1 MAFRLDGSTMF
12 DFLRNRTLIAWLTA
26 SLFCVLAGCGLDDSG
41 TSGDEGNE
49 PTRLGDRT
57 RSTPDVGVDS
67 SATSS
72 DANSDAATNSD
83 VGAVGDGF
91 NPEPTVADTTS
102 GDQYNPAHDLCSE
115 EAKRIYLVD
124 GNNASL
130 YGFDPMTNTFH
141 FVTTL
146 SCPTSSLWTPY
157 SMAVSRE
164 AVAYV
169 LYQDSSI
176 YQVDTAS
183 GSCAATA
190 FDPGFSLDW
199 SLFGMGYAMNSRDA
213 TEDTLFIANAS
224 HLGSIDLADFSI
236 RVVSTIEVGN
246 AELSGTAWG
255 DLWGFFPQA
264 TPPRVAQI
272 DKTTGDFLTQ
282 YELPTLSSAANA
294 WAFALWGGYAYIFYK
309 SFTDSSTN
317 VYRIS
322 LDGGTLETIVAN
334 SGRYIVGA
342 GVSTCAPAK
351 WPEEDE

>member
-1 MAFRLDGSTMF
+1 MF
-12 DFLRNRTLIAWLTA
+12 EFSRNRAPIFWPTIILLC
-26 SLFCVLAGCGLDDSG
+26 SLAGCGLDDSG
-41 TSGDEGNE
+41 TSGDDGNE
-49 PTRLGDRT
+49 PTRLGDRA
-57 RSTPDVGVDS
+57 RSTPDLGLDGS
-67 SATSS
+67 STTEDGASTTEDGASNP
-72 DANSDAATNSD
+72 DAGTA
-83 VGAVGDGF
+83 GDGF
-91 NPEPTVADTTS
+91 NPEPTIADTAS
-102 GDQYNPAHDLCSE
+102 DDQYNPAHDLCSE

-124 GNNASL
+124 GDNASL

-141 FVTTL
+141 FVTAL

-169 LYQDSSI
+169 LYQNSSI
-176 YQVDTAS
+176 YQVNTET
-183 GSCAATA
+183 GGCVATA
-190 FDPGFSLDW
+190 FDPGFGLDW
-199 SLFGMGYAMNSRDA
+199 SLFGMGYAMNSRDSA
-213 TEDTLFIANAS
+213 EDTLFIANAT
-224 HLGSIDLADFSI
+224 HLGAIELSDFSI
-236 RVVSTIEVGN
+236 RVISTIEVGN

-264 TPPRVAQI
+264 SPPRVAQI
-272 DKTTGDFLTQ
+272 DKTTGVFLTQ
-282 YELPTLSSAANA
+282 YELPSLSSAANA

-322 LDGGTLETIVAN
+322 LEGGDIETVVAN

-351 WPEEDE
+351 WPDEEE